1 MNVKRIKVNEWYQT
15 QKGVGKCLSV
25 GSSAVKFEIEGKE
38 LWLRSYEVQ
47 HEIAKG
53 QEPQEKSPA

>member
-15 QKGVGKCLSV
+15 QKGIGKCLAIFGNSI
-25 GSSAVKFEIEGKE
+25 KLEIDGKE
-38 LWLRSYEVQ
+38 VRLRWYEVQ

-53 QEPQEKSPA
+53 EEPKEDD